1 LNEKVVKLILYGK
14 RVGDGVSPAGNLR
27 EQGTR
32 EHLNGHGK
40 EDYGLAGDEGPQSSR
55 VEPRESALVPTSVQ
69 A

>member
-1 LNEKVVKLILYGK
+1 MG
-14 RVGDGVSPAGNLR
+14 SLR

-32 EHLNGHGK
+32 EHLIGHGK
-40 EDYGLAGDEGPQSSR
+40 EDYSLAGDEGLQSSR